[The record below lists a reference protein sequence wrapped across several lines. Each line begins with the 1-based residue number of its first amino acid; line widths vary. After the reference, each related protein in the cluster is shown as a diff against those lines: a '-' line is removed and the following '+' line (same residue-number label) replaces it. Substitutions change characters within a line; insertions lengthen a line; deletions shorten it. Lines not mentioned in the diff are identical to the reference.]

1 MFHVLKITS
10 SPGKAKFQLPCI
22 LKITSFLA
30 SGKATFHV
38 AAAVVELVVLVLE
51 AEPAVVRVAVYK

>member
-1 MFHVLKITS
+1 MYTKNY
-10 SPGKAKFQLPCI
+10 
-22 LKITSFLA
+22 FLA